1 MHSYSHQSKVACEI
15 LVHVQCLWK
24 LTCPFT
30 KYARHGQLVTC
41 LACPIPHF
49 KIDMI
54 FLCVLKRNRMLK
66 SYKISL
72 VCTFMKTSWKES
84 KLSFKKHVSS
94 VITILQ
100 RVFFLAVDKL
110 IWLPLDWINFC
121 NIVCCRECSRCVWPT
136 DEGHHSVREQE
147 GCSHHDT
154 APGPAHHWHGRQ
166 TGPCRAENQEGDG
179 RR

>member
-1 MHSYSHQSKVACEI
+1 
-15 LVHVQCLWK
+15 
-24 LTCPFT
+24 
-30 KYARHGQLVTC
+30 
-41 LACPIPHF
+41 
-49 KIDMI
+49 
-54 FLCVLKRNRMLK
+54 MLK
-66 SYKISL
+66 SYEISQ
-72 VCTFMKTSWKES
+72 VSTFMKSSGKES
-84 KLSFKKHVSS
+84 KLSLKKKHVSS

-154 APGPAHHWHGRQ
+154 APGPAHYWHGCQ